1 MTNGLKVRLNDM
13 EDKKEIWKPIKGFEG
28 RYEVSNMGRVM
39 SLCYKNTN
47 QKKVMSPSPNLQGYF
62 NLALRKNGKLKRV
75 LVNRLVAETFIP
87 NPENKPQ
94 VNHING
100 CHQDNRVENLEWVTA
115 KENMQHAF
123 HVLKRKANT
132 PQLGR
137 FGILDP
143 ASKSVRMMS
152 KDGKELRVFGCIRD
166 AEREMNIRSANIT
179 ASCRGKRPSA
189 GGFKWEYV

>member
-1 MTNGLKVRLNDM
+1 M
-13 EDKKEIWKPIKGFEG
+13 ERINEKEIWKPIKGYEG

-39 SLCYKNTN
+39 SLCYKNTT

-62 NLALRKNGKLKRV
+62 NLALMRSGKLKRY
-75 LVNRLVAETFIP
+75 LVSRLVAEAFIP
-87 NPENKPQ
+87 NPENKSQ

-100 CHQDNRVENLEWVTA
+100 NHQDNRVENLEWVTA

-123 HVLKRKANT
+123 HVLKRKANVT
-132 PQLGR
+132 QLGKY
-137 FGILDP
+137 GILDP

-152 KDGKELRVFGCIRD
+152 KDGKELRFFGCIRD

-179 ASCRGKRPSA
+179 AVCRGRRSSA

>member
-1 MTNGLKVRLNDM
+1 M
-13 EDKKEIWKPIKGFEG
+13 KEIWKPIKGYEG
-28 RYEVSNMGRVM
+28 RYEVSNMGRIM
-39 SLCYKNTN
+39 SLCYKNTT
-47 QKKVMSPSPNLQGYF
+47 QKRVMSPSPNLQGYF
-62 NLALRKNGKLKRV
+62 NLALRKGGKLKRF
-75 LVNRLVAETFIP
+75 LVHRLVAEAFVL

-100 CHQDNRVENLEWVTA
+100 NHQDNRVENLEWVTA

-132 PQLGR
+132 PQLGK
-137 FGILDP
+137 FGVLDP

-152 KDGKELRVFGCIRD
+152 KSGEELKVFGCIMD
-166 AEREMNIRSANIT
+166 AERETGIKSSNIT
-179 ASCRGKRPSA
+179 ASCRGTRPSA